1 MEKSRDSESELQPPK
16 ESEVDFGN
24 LSLIESLQGM
34 DSSFTGTFDSEKIS
48 SVFEP
53 KESDEVH
60 LKNIIARSGK
70 RLEAAIGLNLVNN
83 GIIELKPVNNTC
95 NFLLQRIIY

>member
-1 MEKSRDSESELQPPK
+1 MEKARDTENELQSPK
-16 ESEVDFGN
+16 EPEMDLGN
-24 LSLIESLQGM
+24 LTLVESLQDM
-34 DSSFTGTFDSEKIS
+34 DSSLTGTFDSEKIS

-83 GIIELKPVNNTC
+83 GFIEMKPVNFIQWTNWL
-95 NFLLQRIIY
+95 FH

>member
-1 MEKSRDSESELQPPK
+1 MEKARDTENELQSPK
-16 ESEVDFGN
+16 EPEMDLGN
-24 LSLIESLQGM
+24 LTLVESLQDM
-34 DSSFTGTFDSEKIS
+34 DSSLTGTFDSEKIS

-83 GIIELKPVNNTC
+83 GFIEMKPVN
-95 NFLLQRIIY
+95 FIQ